1 MTEKLIE
8 AKNLRTTFYTDRGVL
23 HAVDGIDFSIHKGE
37 TLGVVGESG
46 CGKTVTALSILKLI
60 SYPPGKIT
68 SGEVWFEGEDI
79 LKKPEHQMKSIRG
92 NKISMIFQEPLTSL
106 NPLFTVGY
114 QIGEVLKIHKKM
126 NATDA
131 RERAVELV
139 KLVGISRPDKVVD
152 DYPHQLSGGM
162 RQRIMIA
169 TALACD
175 PCLLIA
181 DEPTTALDVSIQAQI
196 LELMRGLKEKLG
208 TSIMMITHNLGV
220 IAEIADR
227 VIVMYAGQIVE
238 HSSVRDLFKR
248 PLHPYTEGLLS
259 SIPRI
264 DIRKEKIEPIKGMV
278 PDLINP
284 PKACRFAPRCVYKRS
299 VCCELIPSLIPLGER
314 EVRCHRYN
322 SSVWGNND

>member
-8 AKNLRTTFYTDRGVL
+8 AKGLRTTFYTERGRL
-23 HAVDGIDFSIHKGE
+23 DAIDGIDFYIKKGE

-46 CGKTVTALSILKLI
+46 CGKTVTALSLLKLI
-60 SYPPGKIT
+60 AYPPGRIT
-68 SGEVWFEGEDI
+68 GGEVWFEGEDI
-79 LKKPEHQMKSIRG
+79 LRKPEAQMKSIRG
-92 NKISMIFQEPLTSL
+92 NKISMIFQEPMTSL

-114 QIGEVLKIHKKM
+114 QIGETLRIHKKLK
-126 NATDA
+126 AAEA

-139 KLVGISRPDKVVD
+139 KLVGIPCPDKIVD

-175 PCLLIA
+175 PSLLIA

-196 LELMRGLKEKLG
+196 LELMRELKEKLG

-220 IAEIADR
+220 IAEVADR

-238 HSSVRDLFKR
+238 HSPVRDLFKK
-248 PLHPYTEGLLS
+248 PLHPYTEGLLK

-264 DIRKEKIEPIKGMV
+264 DRGNEKIEPIRGMV

-284 PKACRFAPRCVYKRS
+284 PKGCRFAPRCDYKKE
-299 VCCELIPSLIPLGER
+299 VCIKTAPDLVSFGER
-314 EVRCHRYN
+314 EVRCLKYQSGVYGSN
-322 SSVWGNND
+322 S